1 MSRHVVDR
9 LPELLLGE
17 LNHVEREEL
26 EAHLAACE
34 LCMGE
39 IGAESDALAAIV
51 LGLEPIEPLPG
62 VRARLLDAVA
72 PSRGRYARFVQRV
85 SRLLDLAAEEV
96 QQMLDS
102 LELPATWEPGPY
114 ENTELVHLVTGPAVA
129 GAHAGFVRVQ
139 GGTRFPRHEHL
150 GEERVL
156 VLQGH
161 CRDESG
167 AISAPGD
174 EVVMAPHTAHYFDVL
189 DGPDFVYLVVLEGGV
204 KFETPPSAP
213 VRGVPD
219 SAA

>member
-1 MSRHVVDR
+1 MSRHVTDR

-17 LNHVEREEL
+17 LNHVEREEM

-39 IGAESDALAAIV
+39 LGAESDALAAIALSLRSV
-51 LGLEPIEPLPG
+51 EPPPS
-62 VRARLLDAVA
+62 VRARLLEGVA
-72 PSRGRYARFVQRV
+72 PSRGRYARFAQRV
-85 SRLLDLAAEEV
+85 ARLLDLAVEQV

-129 GAHAGFVRVQ
+129 GAHAGFVRVR

-156 VLQGH
+156 ILQGQ

-167 AISAPGD
+167 ALSVPGD
-174 EVVMAPHTAHYFDVL
+174 EVVMQASSVHYFDVF
-189 DGPDFVYLVVLEGGV
+189 DGPDLVYLVVLEGGV
-204 KFETPPSAP
+204 KFETPPSTP
-213 VRGVPD
+213 IRGVPD
-219 SAA
+219 ATD